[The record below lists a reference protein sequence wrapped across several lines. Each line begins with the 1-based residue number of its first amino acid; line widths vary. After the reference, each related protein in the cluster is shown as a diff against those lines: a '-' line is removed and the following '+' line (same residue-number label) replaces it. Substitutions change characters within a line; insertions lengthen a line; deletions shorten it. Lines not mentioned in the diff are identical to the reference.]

1 MEENELL
8 FKVLNDVKGDVN
20 VSIGSENKLEQFK
33 DCSLITATYRI
44 NGKTVG
50 SVGIIGP
57 TRMEY
62 SRAISVVECMT
73 NNLSEMLTRIL
84 KG

>member
-8 FKVLNDVKGDVN
+8 FKVLNEAKSDVS
-20 VSIGSENKLEQFK
+20 VSIGSENKQEQFR

-62 SRAISVVECMT
+62 SKAISVVECMT
-73 NNLSEMLTRIL
+73 NNLSDMLTRIL

>member
-1 MEENELL
+1 LEEKDLL
-8 FKVLNDVKGDVN
+8 FKVLNDAEDDIN
-20 VSIGSENKLEQFK
+20 VTIGKENKLEQFK
-33 DCSLITATYRI
+33 NCSLITATYKI
-44 NGKTVG
+44 NGKTIG

-62 SRAISVVECMT
+62 SKAISIVECMT
-73 NNLSEMLTRIL
+73 NNLSEMLTKML